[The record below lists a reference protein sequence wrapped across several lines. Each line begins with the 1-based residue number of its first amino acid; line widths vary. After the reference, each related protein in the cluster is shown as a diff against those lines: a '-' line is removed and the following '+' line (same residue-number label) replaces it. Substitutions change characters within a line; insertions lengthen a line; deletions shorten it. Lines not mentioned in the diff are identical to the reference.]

1 MPRRALTTV
10 LMLLLLALGLS
21 ACGGGDGDEDGEP
34 AGGGTTLE
42 LAADPGGGFSFD
54 KKTLE
59 APAGTITIHLTNDA
73 SIPHD
78 IAVEGNGVDEKSET
92 VTNGDTSLTVDLEPG
107 EYTFYCSVPGHRPGG
122 MEGTLTVS

>member
-1 MPRRALTTV
+1 MARRALTTV
-10 LMLLLLALGLS
+10 LMLLLLVLGLS

-34 AGGGTTLE
+34 AGGGTMLE
-42 LAADPGGGFSFD
+42 LAADPDGGFSFD

-78 IAVEGNGVDEKSET
+78 IAVEGNGVDEVSDT
-92 VTNGDTSLTVDLEPG
+92 VTDGETSLTVDLEPG
-107 EYTFYCSVPGHRPGG
+107 TYTFYCSVPGHRAGG

>member
-1 MPRRALTTV
+1 
-10 LMLLLLALGLS
+10 MLLLLVLGLS
-21 ACGGGDGDEDGEP
+21 ACGGGDEDEDGEP

-92 VTNGDTSLTVDLEPG
+92 VTNDDTSLTVDLEPG